1 MCIYVERLRNGD
13 VDQMLYKHY
22 GRLCK
27 HGKTSRDAWKDNMS
41 RAIYLWNKRGV
52 MRMYK
57 DYRRKYSL
65 ETSAILVR
73 QFAWNTW
80 VTSKLKGRA

>member
-1 MCIYVERLRNGD
+1 MIMCIYVERLRNGD

-41 RAIYLWNKRGV
+41 RIADAHPGSPLP
-52 MRMYK
+52 
-57 DYRRKYSL
+57 RRS
-65 ETSAILVR
+65 
-73 QFAWNTW
+73 
-80 VTSKLKGRA
+80 